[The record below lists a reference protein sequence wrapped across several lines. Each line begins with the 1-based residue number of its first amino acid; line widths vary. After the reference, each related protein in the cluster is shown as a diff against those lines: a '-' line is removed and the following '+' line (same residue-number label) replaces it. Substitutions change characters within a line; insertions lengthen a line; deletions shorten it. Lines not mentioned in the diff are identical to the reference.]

1 MTTALLNTVGTT
13 FLDYM
18 RDGMAVSVAA
28 DGTVTVD
35 DGGEGE
41 AV

>member
-1 MTTALLNTVGTT
+1 MPPVVDQLGQE
-13 FLDYM
+13 FLDYV

>member
-1 MTTALLNTVGTT
+1 MVKMVNLTI
-13 FLDYM
+13 
-18 RDGMAVSVAA
+18 DGMAVSVAA

>member
-1 MTTALLNTVGTT
+1 MPVVDQLGQE

-18 RDGMAVSVAA
+18 RDGMTVSVAA